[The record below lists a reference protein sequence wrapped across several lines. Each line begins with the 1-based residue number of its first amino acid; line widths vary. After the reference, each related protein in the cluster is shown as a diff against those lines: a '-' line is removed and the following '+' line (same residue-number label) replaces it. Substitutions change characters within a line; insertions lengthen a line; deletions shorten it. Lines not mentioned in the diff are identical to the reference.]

1 MHTYLHT
8 THRQTWPFV
17 KAKLAILIFLSV
29 FFASEGA
36 SIKTHWAFTSLEE
49 PILPLVKN
57 SGWVKSPIDQ
67 FILARLEQ
75 AELKPPSPAENRTL
89 IRRAYFD
96 LIGLPPTPAEIEA
109 FLNDKSP
116 NAFSKLVDRLLASPH
131 YGERWGRHWLDIA
144 RYGDSNGRDENHA
157 YPHAWRYRNYVINA
171 FNKDLP
177 YNQFLREQIA
187 GDLLKTPN
195 LTATGFLAIGTKIL
209 AEKDP
214 IKKRADIVDE
224 QLDTFGRAV
233 MGLTLGCARCHD
245 HKFDPVSHKDYYA
258 MAGILHSIE
267 ISDRTVPMEANDE
280 KERARLTHITKLD
293 KQIEAL
299 RKELYLEGMIEW
311 EAEKFARGNVA
322 IDRDNYGKEIGV
334 ISDPGSQDNFAE
346 YNFNLKEE
354 GTFHL
359 RLRYAAKNARPGRL
373 IIDEKTVI
381 EPAISKSTGGWFP
394 QHQKW
399 FTEGRLKLT
408 AGKHLL
414 RIESKPLMSHI
425 DRVQLVP
432 VTAATEK
439 LATLEKDKKRLIA
452 KAPKPIKV
460 MAVKDGEVTDARL
473 NKRGNPNDLGEVI
486 PRGFLSSIGPVANKL
501 ETENSGRTAL
511 VDWLTD
517 KNHPLTSRV
526 MVNRLWRWHF
536 GRGIVTTP
544 DNFGLRGTKPTH
556 PQLLNWLAW
565 KFIHNDWSIKSMH
578 REIMLSA
585 TYQMAAGIKNESA
598 KKTDPSNQLYWR
610 REVVRLEAEAVRDS
624 ILKVAGS
631 LNPESPLG
639 PPPTVTAQ
647 NPSPEAITKN
657 RKIYESF
664 PHRTVYLPV
673 VRSHVYD
680 FLTLLDFPNAA
691 TPVGNR
697 GTTTVPTQAL
707 LMLNNPFVLR
717 QAEKLA
723 GATRDQSLDDLY
735 LKLFARSA
743 TSNEKEWAADFLKR
757 VAIDKNEAA
766 AWAALCQTLLIS
778 NEFLH
783 IW

>member
-1 MHTYLHT
+1 MHTCLHT
-8 THRQTWPFV
+8 THGQTWPFV

-36 SIKTHWAFTSLEE
+36 PIKTHWAFTSLEE

-57 SGWVKSPIDQ
+57 SGWVKNPIDQ
-67 FILARLEQ
+67 FILAKLEQ

-96 LIGLPPTPAEIEA
+96 LIGLPPTPDEIEA

-177 YNQFLREQIA
+177 YDQFLREQIA

-214 IKKRADIVDE
+214 VKKRADIVDE

-280 KERARLTHITKLD
+280 KERARLTHIAKLD
-293 KQIEAL
+293 NQIEAL
-299 RKELYLEGMIEW
+299 RKELNLKGMIEW
-311 EAEKFARGNVA
+311 EAEKFSRGNVT
-322 IDRDNYGKEIGV
+322 IDRDNYGEEIGI
-334 ISDPGSQDNFAE
+334 ISDPGSQENFAE

-359 RLRYAAKNARPGRL
+359 RLRYAAKNARPGKL
-373 IIDEKTVI
+373 IVDSKTVI

-408 AGKHLL
+408 VGKHLL

-439 LATLEKDKKRLIA
+439 LATLEKDKLRLIA
-452 KAPKPIKV
+452 QAPKPIKV
-460 MAVKDGEVTDARL
+460 MAVKDGKVTDTRL

-486 PRGFLSSIGPVANKL
+486 PRGFLSSIGPVADKL

-517 KNHPLTSRV
+517 KKHPLTSRV

-585 TYQMAAGIKNESA
+585 TYQMAAGIKNETA

-639 PPPTVTAQ
+639 PPPAVTAQ
-647 NPSPEAITKN
+647 NPSPEAIAKN

-723 GATRDQSLDDLY
+723 VATRNQSLDDLY

-743 TSNEKEWAADFLKR
+743 TSNEKEWVAYFLKR